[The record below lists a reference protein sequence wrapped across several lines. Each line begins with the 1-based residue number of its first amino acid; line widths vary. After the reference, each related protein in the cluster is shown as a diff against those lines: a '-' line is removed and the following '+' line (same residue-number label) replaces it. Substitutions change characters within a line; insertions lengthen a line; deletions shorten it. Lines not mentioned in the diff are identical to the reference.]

1 MYQGITYEELV
12 SHNTKVQDDI
22 LVERVA
28 YLTEMHKSHNMQE
41 VEKFYLDGYITEEEF
56 KQSADIFNL
65 INAEL
70 GVCIVEAS
78 KRGLLLS

>member
-1 MYQGITYEELV
+1 M
-12 SHNTKVQDDI
+12 NT
-22 LVERVA
+22 
-28 YLTEMHKSHNMQE
+28 
-41 VEKFYLDGYITEEEF
+41 LDGYITEEEF

-78 KRGLLLS
+78 KRGLLLA